1 VSDDHSYTV
10 LAFVTTT
17 CAVCQPVWEI
27 LAAGAPSRYPGL
39 RFVVVAP
46 SRSMEDESLARH
58 LTPVGAHLHLG
69 SETWFAYGVAQA
81 GTLLLVRTSSGDDM
95 AWREAAEIVS
105 SGTPQSAE
113 AAERL
118 LAEWA
123 GRAAGAG

>member
-1 VSDDHSYTV
+1 VRDDHDYTV
-10 LAFVTTT
+10 LAFVTTS

-39 RFVVVAP
+39 QFVVVAP
-46 SRSMEDESLARH
+46 SRSMEDETLARQ
-58 LTPVGAHLHLG
+58 LTPAGAHLHLG

-81 GTLLLVRTSSGDDM
+81 GTLLLVRTSSGDDVP
-95 AWREAAEIVS
+95 WRGGAEVVS

-113 AAERL
+113 AAGLL

-123 GRAAGAG
+123 GRAAGGS